1 MGHPTGR
8 CWHLTAGPWA
18 AVNRSK
24 LSSFIC
30 SDWEIC
36 YCHAQ
41 ARQAEFR
48 GTRLPRWGTQRERVK
63 QSSLS
68 VGTLGPVTSP
78 AAVTHCS
85 FLVSIN
91 HEAVVLLSSRSLLV
105 QTAVSSTS
113 HTHTH
118 TDDRYPPPR
127 SLLFEHISSIMLPVE
142 LTTDLLSFFKRFVLV
157 YWNWFNAIL
166 SNAFFW
172 VWLETRLALFDCL
185 PLLCSN
191 RALWLLIDWKHLSQ
205 CCKIRDDA

>member
-1 MGHPTGR
+1 MGRPTGR

-18 AVNRSK
+18 AVNHSE

-30 SDWEIC
+30 SDREIC

-63 QSSLS
+63 QPSLS

-85 FLVSIN
+85 FPVSIN

-105 QTAVSSTS
+105 QTAVSLTS
-113 HTHTH
+113 HTH
-118 TDDRYPPPR
+118 TDDRYPPPC
-127 SLLFEHISSIMLPVE
+127 SLLFEHISSIMLPVQ
-142 LTTDLLSFFKRFVLV
+142 LTTDLLSFF
-157 YWNWFNAIL
+157 I
-166 SNAFFW
+166 S
-172 VWLETRLALFDCL
+172 ALCWTIGTDL
-185 PLLCSN
+185 MPY
-191 RALWLLIDWKHLSQ
+191 
-205 CCKIRDDA
+205 